1 MHVLYLLDA
10 VVYQHDLQQLLVPRL
25 LSQLPSKFMLPIAF
39 QYEVHAD
46 DRVEAASLFALDVH
60 VIVLVVQDFFKHV
73 GDVNFI
79 RSLLELWIA
88 LGQTINVLPPVV
100 DELVLFLRLILVAF
114 NVLTKVVT
122 SNLLVNDSTI
132 HADIGGFTLFNLHLI
147 TALE

>member
-46 DRVEAASLFALDVH
+46 NRVKTAGLFARDVH
-60 VIVLVVQDFFKHV
+60 VIVLVVQDFFKYV
-73 GDVNFI
+73 GDVNLI
-79 RSLLELWIA
+79 RSLLELWIT
-88 LGQTINVLPPVV
+88 LGQTINVLPPIV
-100 DELVLFLRLILVAF
+100 DELVLFLWLILVAF